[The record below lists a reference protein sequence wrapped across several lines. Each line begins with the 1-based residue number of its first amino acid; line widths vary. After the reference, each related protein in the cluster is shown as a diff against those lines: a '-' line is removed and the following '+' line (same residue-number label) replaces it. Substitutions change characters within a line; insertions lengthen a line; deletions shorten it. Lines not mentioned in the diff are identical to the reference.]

1 MQGLQHAPGHSELGN
16 RLRGATTSC
25 GDVGLEQEV
34 VAAAHGCVLFPMPLR
49 QGFGGEPGGA
59 AQAHSEGARV
69 PWVWWP
75 PAAAMTAPV
84 MVELGHGVSQTA

>member
-1 MQGLQHAPGHSELGN
+1 
-16 RLRGATTSC
+16 
-25 GDVGLEQEV
+25 
-34 VAAAHGCVLFPMPLR
+34 MPLR